1 MDKDSKPSLLNLLLK
16 RLVLLSTFIIIGI
29 SLFLTIAFNY
39 FYQKY
44 VFGPTFENVV
54 NSVSSYIDQWQR
66 TIKAFDTSYNPI
78 LKDLLNLSIWQPDVL
93 NNLSDQ
99 QITKALT
106 ERLENL
112 SLQFV
117 DRVNWYL
124 INPDGVI
131 ERTDY
136 LKDLGLDI
144 AKAVPRYWA
153 GRLEPLKVGES
164 LIEGLSFEFRTNLP
178 RIFGYKRLQ
187 NNWILEIGLSLD
199 PIVVTDLRDGLKRI
213 AQNNKYIEEIH
224 LYGSS
229 FTPFG
234 NYVAVTDEE
243 KEYFSSP
250 EAENT
255 FVVQN
260 MRNSHFKVYK
270 NWIPTT
276 QGTNIDWSGK
286 SAFFTLRVLMV
297 LDFSKM
303 ESMKRS
309 MIISLNTA
317 ITIAII
323 LGFWISVNV
332 FRRISKPIEGL
343 LNSIRSFQKS
353 PLNVEDRNIES
364 QVREISELEQ
374 SIQEM
379 KEQIRKQMIV
389 QYMTT
394 ERLKQDIEKYKYDI
408 FFDPLTNLFNRRF
421 LMKCLDDIQKNN
433 SSIVVCF
440 LDVDS
445 FKSINDTYGHDV
457 GDIVLKT
464 LAEKL
469 QNDIRKKDLIF
480 RIGGDEFVVLFF
492 DLQVK
497 EAEQVIERIQNS
509 LGQIRFK
516 DFPDLKISIS
526 YGFSKWSSEDKISIE
541 DALKE
546 ADLQM
551 YKKKFEKK
559 N

>member
-1 MDKDSKPSLLNLLLK
+1 MDKNSKPSLQNLLLK
-16 RLVLLSTFIIIGI
+16 RLVLLSAFIIIGI
-29 SLFLTIAFNY
+29 SLFLTIVFNY

-44 VFGPTFENVV
+44 VFGPTFENIVS
-54 NSVSSYIDQWQR
+54 SVSSYIDQWQR

-78 LKDLLNLSIWQPDVL
+78 LKDSLNLSIWQSDVL
-93 NNLSDQ
+93 NDLSDQ
-99 QITKALT
+99 QITEALT
-106 ERLENL
+106 EKLANL

-124 INPDGVI
+124 INPGGVI

-136 LKDLGLDI
+136 LEDLGLDI

-199 PIVVTDLRDGLKRI
+199 PIVVTDLWDGLKRI
-213 AQNNKYIEEIH
+213 AQNNKYIEEIR

-323 LGFWISVNV
+323 LGFWISASV

-343 LNSIRSFQKS
+343 LKSIRSFQRS
-353 PLNVEDRNIES
+353 PLDVEDTSVES

-464 LAEKL
+464 LAERL
-469 QNDIRKKDLIF
+469 QNYIRKKDLIF

-509 LGQIRFK
+509 LEQIRFK
-516 DFPDLKISIS
+516 DFPDLRISIS